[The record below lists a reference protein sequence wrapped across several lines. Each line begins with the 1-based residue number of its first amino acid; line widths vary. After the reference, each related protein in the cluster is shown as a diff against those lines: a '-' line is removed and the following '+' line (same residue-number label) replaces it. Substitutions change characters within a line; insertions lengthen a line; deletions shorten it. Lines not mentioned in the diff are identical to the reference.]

1 MAAPAD
7 VQKVCNVLSPLGA
20 ETLQLIRK
28 APPIA
33 QEPYEADNARFAPL
47 RSQLLAL
54 YGDGAA
60 PKPPAPQ
67 LLVYAN
73 EDREDW
79 LVDECFVLGI
89 IKFMAAAR
97 APPAARPR
105 YPHGGFDG
113 SARNAD
119 PQGC

>member
-7 VQKVCNVLSPLGA
+7 VPKLRNALSPLEA

-47 RSQLLAL
+47 CSQLLTL

-60 PKPPAPQ
+60 PKPPVLQ

-113 SARNAD
+113 SARTAD
-119 PQGC
+119 PHGR

>member
-1 MAAPAD
+1 MAPPAD
-7 VQKVCNVLSPLGA
+7 VQEVCDALLPLGA

-28 APPIA
+28 APLTA

-47 RSQLLAL
+47 CSQLLTL

-60 PKPPAPQ
+60 PKPPVLQ

-113 SARNAD
+113 SARNAYL
-119 PQGC
+119 QGC